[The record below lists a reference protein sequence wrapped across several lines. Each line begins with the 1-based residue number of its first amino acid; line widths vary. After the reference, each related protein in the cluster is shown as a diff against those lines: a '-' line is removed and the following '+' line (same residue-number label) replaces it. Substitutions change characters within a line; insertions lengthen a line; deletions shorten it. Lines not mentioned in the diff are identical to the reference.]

1 MPCSILK
8 CIFSLKA
15 LFLWVKYPC
24 CQITCDYEHLHLK
37 GNCQEILD
45 PVFFFHFS
53 TQFRFLMNGSKSL
66 RIYIWLRIH
75 WDIQYDKKWIFG
87 EQMTP
92 RKPSL
97 QWHLRTT
104 PKLFSRCHCHH
115 GNHWQWSET
124 FLLRQWHRGNR
135 CKRIYFHLFEFEPI
149 KWLWV
154 VILTK

>member
-1 MPCSILK
+1 MHFQFESP
-8 CIFSLKA
+8 
-15 LFLWVKYPC
+15 FLVG
-24 CQITCDYEHLHLK
+24 QISMLSNYLWLWTLAFKRKLPR
-37 GNCQEILD
+37 D
-45 PVFFFHFS
+45 PRPGFFFHFS